1 MEGQRAAQRE
11 ATVSALVTE
20 ARQRFARDGYTSVR
34 IDDIVSSLGIT
45 KGALYHHFKNKKDLF
60 RAVVCEVQQDVGRQ
74 IEDAARSCATP
85 WEELVEG
92 SKTFILAS
100 IEPNVRRIMLVD
112 APAVLGWHEWRALDE
127 SSSMVLLA
135 DILKTLMEQEIIAK
149 QSVEPLS
156 HLLSGAMNE
165 AALWLAETDSP
176 DALEDTMKTLTRLL
190 ESLRIS
196 A

>member
-1 MEGQRAAQRE
+1 M
-11 ATVSALVTE
+11 
-20 ARQRFARDGYTSVR
+20 
-34 IDDIVSSLGIT
+34 
-45 KGALYHHFKNKKDLF
+45 
-60 RAVVCEVQQDVGRQ
+60 QQDVGYQ

-100 IEPNVRRIMLVD
+100 VESNVRRIMLVD

-135 DILKTLMEQEIIAK
+135 DILKTLMEQKIIAK
-149 QSVEPLS
+149 QPVEPLS

-196 A
+196 T

>member
-1 MEGQRAAQRE
+1 
-11 ATVSALVTE
+11 
-20 ARQRFARDGYTSVR
+20 
-34 IDDIVSSLGIT
+34 
-45 KGALYHHFKNKKDLF
+45 
-60 RAVVCEVQQDVGRQ
+60 
-74 IEDAARSCATP
+74 
-85 WEELVEG
+85 
-92 SKTFILAS
+92 
-100 IEPNVRRIMLVD
+100 MLVD

-135 DILKTLMEQEIIAK
+135 DILKTLMEQETIAK
-149 QSVEPLS
+149 QPVEPLS

>member
-20 ARQRFARDGYTSVR
+20 ARQRFARDGYASVR

-45 KGALYHHFKNKKDLF
+45 KGALYHHFKNKKGLF

-74 IEDAARSCATP
+74 VEDAARSCATP

-149 QSVEPLS
+149 QPVEPLS

-165 AALWLAETDSP
+165 AALWLAETDPP
-176 DALEDTMKTLTRLL
+176 DALEDTMKTLMRLL

>member
-60 RAVVCEVQQDVGRQ
+60 RAVVCEVQQDLGRQ

-112 APAVLGWHEWRALDE
+112 E

-135 DILKTLMEQEIIAK
+135 GILKTLMEQEIIAK
-149 QSVEPLS
+149 QPVEPLS

>member
-20 ARQRFARDGYTSVR
+20 ARQRFARDGYASVR

-45 KGALYHHFKNKKDLF
+45 KGALYHHFKNKKGLF

-74 IEDAARSCATP
+74 VEDAARSCATP

-135 DILKTLMEQEIIAK
+135 DILKTLMEQKIIAK
-149 QSVEPLS
+149 QPVEPLS

-165 AALWLAETDSP
+165 AALWLAETDPP
-176 DALEDTMKTLTRLL
+176 DALENTMKTLTKLL

-196 A
+196 T